1 VWLWEEHGMATCGVS
16 QTARAIPVPVPA
28 DSARE
33 CHVVLLIADWQEK
46 TENVD
51 DQFPQ

>member
-46 TENVD
+46 IENVA
-51 DQFPQ
+51 DQFQ